1 MNRWWL
7 SWAAALGIGCLSAV
21 ATAASRGEVLFRDP
35 AGDQVGLYRE
45 SHALLIGESRYT
57 RGWPNLESVPRELD
71 LLEAALKEEAF
82 QVVKRLNL
90 TGQALRDAFVQ
101 FIRRY
106 GRAPDNRLLF
116 YFAGHGYTLERG
128 WGREMGYIVPT
139 DAPSPEKDP
148 NGFKDNAVSMGQ
160 VLTWARD
167 IDAKHALFVFD
178 SCFSGSVFAARNL
191 PKRPPQIS
199 RLTTEPVRE
208 FITAGSAGETVPA
221 RSVFTPA
228 FVDALRYRLGDLDK
242 DGYVTGMELGVYLQ
256 GKVPQYAE
264 QTPQFGK
271 IPEYEL
277 SRGDFVFEVGVP
289 RVAAKAPETALTPEE
304 RRAPEAPPLE
314 PAEAALRGFR
324 DWLKDRSEGPEMVMI
339 PAGSF
344 RMGISAGEAGRDDD
358 EGPVHE
364 VEVAAFALGRYE
376 VTVSEF
382 RRFVDATRYRTQAET
397 GGGCHYW
404 DVKWLLHK
412 DKLWRSP
419 GFPQG
424 DDHPVTCVSWNDALA
439 YAEWLSKE
447 TGKGYRLPTE
457 AEWEYAARAG
467 THTAR
472 YWGNDPDL
480 ACRYANV
487 ADRTAKETYPDWAIH
502 DCTDGYV
509 YTAPAGRFRPNG
521 FGLYDMLGN
530 VSEWTCS
537 AYEMK
542 YAGAERRCI
551 PKGDGARRVFR
562 GGSWGGEPRFVRSA
576 NRGRFTPGLRNFFLG
591 FRLARTP

>member
-1 MNRWWL
+1 M
-7 SWAAALGIGCLSAV
+7 
-21 ATAASRGEVLFRDP
+21 
-35 AGDQVGLYRE
+35 
-45 SHALLIGESRYT
+45 
-57 RGWPNLESVPRELD
+57 
-71 LLEAALKEEAF
+71 
-82 QVVKRLNL
+82 KRLNP
-90 TGQALRDAFVQ
+90 TGQELRDAFVQ
-101 FIRRY
+101 FIHRY

-116 YFAGHGYTLERG
+116 YFAGHGHTLDRG
-128 WGREMGYIVPT
+128 WGREMGYIVPA

-148 NGFKDNAVSMGQ
+148 NGFKDKAVSMEQ
-160 VLTWARD
+160 VMLWARD

-178 SCFSGSVFAARNL
+178 SCFSGSVFAARDL

-199 RLTTEPVRE
+199 RLTAEPVRE

-228 FVDALRYRLGDLDK
+228 FVDALRYRLGDLDR
-242 DGYVTGMELGVYLQ
+242 DGFVTGMELGVYLQ
-256 GKVPQYAE
+256 GKVPQHAD

-271 IPEYEL
+271 IRDYEL

-289 RVAAKAPETALTPEE
+289 QLPAKAPEAAPPLEE
-304 RRAPEAPPLE
+304 RRAAEAPPRE
-314 PAEAALRGFR
+314 PAKTAVRGFR
-324 DWLKDRSEGPEMVMI
+324 DRLKDGSEGPEMVMI

-344 RMGISAGEAGRDDD
+344 RMGSPAGEAGRDDD

-382 RRFVDATRYRTQAET
+382 RRFVDATGYRTEAET
-397 GGGCHYW
+397 GGGCYYW
-404 DVKWLLHK
+404 DGKQAQLDK

-457 AEWEYAARAG
+457 AQWEYAARAG
-467 THTAR
+467 TQTAR
-472 YWGNDPDL
+472 FWGDDSSE

-509 YTAPAGRFRPNG
+509 YTASAGRFRPNG

-530 VSEWTCS
+530 VWEWTCS
-537 AYEMK
+537 AYETK
-542 YAGAERRCI
+542 YAGAERRCVR
-551 PKGDGARRVFR
+551 KGDGGPRVNR
-562 GGSWGGEPRFVRSA
+562 GGSWGDEPRFVRSA
-576 NRGRFTPGLRNFFLG
+576 TRYRSTPDARYTQPRLPSGEDPLAFVLCAVTLCGVPRGRSPLGRSPRAEGPLRWADPPARLIDGGGHGRESTAADAATCRAGL
-591 FRLARTP
+591 P